1 MIAIG
6 DGKRRALFIYI
17 VCVFKGCPLFL
28 KVVLIFGPCLFGLVF
43 FNYSSLI
50 SILRIKTLFNQRELF

>member
-6 DGKRRALFIYI
+6 DGKRKALFIYI

-28 KVVLIFGPCLFGLVF
+28 KRRRGGGGGGTVNRTMC
-43 FNYSSLI
+43 
-50 SILRIKTLFNQRELF
+50 KH